1 MGIKKSLKALESH
14 AKEEWRIHAEL
25 MESREKSIRQLAKK
39 HWKDIKKIHKMFFRQ
54 LQDAIKLKGKKQKN
68 TDEQNKDS

>member
-25 MESREKSIRQLAKK
+25 IESRDKGVRQLAKK
-39 HWKDIKKIHKMFFRQ
+39 HWKDIKKIHKAFFRQ
-54 LQDAIKLKGKKQKN
+54 LQDVLKFKSKKSKE
-68 TDEQNKDS
+68 TDDRDKDS